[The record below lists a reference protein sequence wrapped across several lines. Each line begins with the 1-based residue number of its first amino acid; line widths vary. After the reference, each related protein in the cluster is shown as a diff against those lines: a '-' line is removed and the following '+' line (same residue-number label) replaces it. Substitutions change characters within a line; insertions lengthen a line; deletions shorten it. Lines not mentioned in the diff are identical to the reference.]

1 VNVARYAQC
10 RAEPAQLAAS
20 LVVLENDSL
29 GYDGSPWL
37 ESGR

>member
-29 GYDGSPWL
+29 GYDGSPWP